1 MIPSANILLGFYQLI
16 IHLFCLILVETII
29 FYFVG
34 FPKAKEIIDDI
45 LDSIKEKT
53 KINDLYLNRNS
64 NYLENDVNVKYDFL
78 DKYISSYN
86 TYILVLT
93 IFIMLILAFIG
104 TITYIIFGK
113 FTYNI
118 TTTISSLI
126 ISLIIQLTF
135 LFDFSEKNVNPETK
149 YKIKSKFRKILLEK
163 TNDF

>member
-1 MIPSANILLGFYQLI
+1 MIPSANILLGFYQFI
-16 IHLFCLILVETII
+16 IHLFSLILVETIL
-29 FYFVG
+29 FYSVG

-45 LDSIKEKT
+45 LDSVKEKT
-53 KINDLYLNRNS
+53 KINDVYLNRNS

-78 DKYISSYN
+78 GKYISSYN

-113 FTYNI
+113 FSYNL

-149 YKIKSKFRKILLEK
+149 YRIKSKFRKILLEK

>member
-1 MIPSANILLGFYQLI
+1 MIPSSNILLAFYQFI
-16 IHLFCLILVETII
+16 IHMFSLLLIETIL
-29 FYFVG
+29 FYYVG
-34 FPKAKEIIDDI
+34 FPKVKEILDDI

-53 KINDLYLNRNS
+53 KINNIYLNRNS
-64 NYLENDVNVKYDFL
+64 IYLKNDINVKYDFL
-78 DKYISSYN
+78 GKYISSYN

-93 IFIMLILAFIG
+93 IFIMLILVFIG

-149 YKIKSKFRKILLEK
+149 YKIKNKFRKILLEK
-163 TNDF
+163 TNNF